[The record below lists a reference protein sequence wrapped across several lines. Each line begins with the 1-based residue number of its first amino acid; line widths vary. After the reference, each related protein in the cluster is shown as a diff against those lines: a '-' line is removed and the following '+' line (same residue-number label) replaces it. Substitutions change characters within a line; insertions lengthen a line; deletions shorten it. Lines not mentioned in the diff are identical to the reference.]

1 MLPSFK
7 LLYNLQ
13 YLKQFGNGRK
23 TDTRIFGT
31 DQKPRD
37 KLVYIWSIFI
47 SAFNSPT
54 SVTTPV
60 RDFFFFLSFLTVP
73 WDMQYLSSPTKN
85 QTHAPAVEVQSL
97 NYWTTKEG
105 PYGQIIITKE
115 PRIYHGKRTVSL
127 RNGFGKTGQPH
138 AKE

>member
-1 MLPSFK
+1 MVNFYFSFQHTH
-7 LLYNLQ
+7 LCYHSSEG
-13 YLKQFGNGRK
+13 F
-23 TDTRIFGT
+23 
-31 DQKPRD
+31 
-37 KLVYIWSIFI
+37 
-47 SAFNSPT
+47 
-54 SVTTPV
+54 
-60 RDFFFFLSFLTVP
+60 FFFFLSFLTVP